1 MSMYDNKLVGYAR
14 TSKDGGDIKISI
26 NVDSIKDCDTAK
38 TSDGKTWIPLVISRY
53 QLEKVIRGENTVTT
67 IFQRQ
72 E

>member
-14 TSKDGGDIKISI
+14 TSKEGKDIKISI
-26 NVDSIKDCDTAK
+26 NIDSIKDCNKYT
-38 TSDGKTWIPLVISRY
+38 TSDGQTYIPLVISRY
-53 QLEKVIRGENTVTT
+53 QLEKVIRGENYVTT

>member
-14 TSKDGGDIKISI
+14 TSKDGKDIKISI
-26 NVDSIKDCDTAK
+26 NVDSMKDCKEHT

-67 IFQRQ
+67 IFHPQ